1 LNSSGKERGRSF
13 LFSKACKSP
22 YRRRFKE
29 IEDAPLAA
37 YGYCNNYFQTNYFQN
52 DLKHYFAAASLF

>member
-1 LNSSGKERGRSF
+1 MTGALSILARHSF
-13 LFSKACKSP
+13 

-37 YGYCNNYFQTNYFQN
+37 YAPGIDSFPGFSR
-52 DLKHYFAAASLF
+52 FFS